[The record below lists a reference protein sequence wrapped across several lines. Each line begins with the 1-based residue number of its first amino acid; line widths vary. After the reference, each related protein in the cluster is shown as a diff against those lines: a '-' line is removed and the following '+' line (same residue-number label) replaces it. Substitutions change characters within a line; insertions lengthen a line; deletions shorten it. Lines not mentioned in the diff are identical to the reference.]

1 MKKIYVSLSAALIAT
16 AGIAQT
22 QKSIVESHS
31 AKSIVERHS
40 ANTFEISTDK
50 PVQTLGA
57 VQEKGGGGIV
67 AWSDDFTSNAGWT
80 IDSDG
85 QTGATYGWGIGTTT
99 NSWWTTAGIS
109 STSGG
114 SFASLNNGDPT
125 ANPVTQAL
133 DVVYTMT
140 TSAPIDVMTAV
151 GTGNVSLTYQQ
162 YGTRYNGVQ
171 EVYVSIDNLN
181 WILVDDNSDK
191 PYITNGALVPYT
203 NPTTELINITST
215 ISGGAS
221 TVYIRF
227 SWTTGFPTQ
236 ATNPLAWAAAS
247 WQIDDVAI
255 VTNDDN
261 NNTLS
266 SAIMGQ
272 GTFQYPYY
280 LLTADQVAPITF
292 SGNVTNNGAANQ
304 PNTSL
309 EVTADG
315 SLFVSTPA
323 TLVAGA
329 NDSLVTSTN
338 YTPSTANATY
348 AITYDLVSDS
358 TDSEP
363 TDNVATKSIQVN
375 DYIYGRDEAG
385 VSGLNTTGSI
395 TNISGG
401 TGQTFKIGNIF
412 EVMNPATLIA
422 VDAKFTGTLPTG
434 GAIVYIE
441 VYRYDAGSG
450 DYVYIEGAD
459 EIDMQSAGMISQM
472 QTFQLLNPVNLV
484 AGDDILIVVGHYGS
498 DIAIATAGDGVAGSI
513 LGYDASNSLFSL
525 TNPSNVCVR
534 MNFEPFDGIVE
545 NAEAG
550 IKLGQN
556 VPNPFNNNSTVN
568 FELINSENVTFIVTD
583 LTGKVIE
590 NINLGNLSA
599 GNHNIQLNADSYS
612 SGVYYYTMSTG
623 KYQVTNKMI
632 VQK

>member
-16 AGIAQT
+16 AGISQT
-22 QKSIVESHS
+22 Q
-31 AKSIVERHS
+31 KSIVERHS

-50 PVQTLGA
+50 PVQTLGV

-67 AWSDDFTSNAGWT
+67 AWSDDFTSTAGWT
-80 IDSDG
+80 IDNDG

-99 NSWWTTAGIS
+99 NSWWTTTGIS
-109 STSGG
+109 SNSGG

-151 GTGNVSLTYQQ
+151 GTGNVSLTYEQ
-162 YGTRYNGVQ
+162 YGAKFNDAQ
-171 EVYVSIDNLN
+171 EVYVSVDGTN
-181 WILVDDNSDK
+181 WTLVDDNSDK
-191 PYITNGALVPYT
+191 TTLSATGGSAYA
-203 NPTTELINITST
+203 NPTTELVNITSA
-215 ISGGAS
+215 ISGGATS
-221 TVYIRF
+221 VWVRF
-227 SWTTGFPTQ
+227 SWTTGFPAS
-236 ATNPLAWAAAS
+236 ATNANVWVAYG

-255 VTNDDN
+255 ITNDDN

-272 GTFQYPYY
+272 GAFQYPYY

-329 NDSLVTSTN
+329 NDSLVTATN
-338 YTPSTANATY
+338 YTPSTVNATY

-358 TDSEP
+358 TDSEHA
-363 TDNVATKSIQVN
+363 DNVATKSIQVN

-385 VSGLNTTGSI
+385 VSGLNSTGSI

-412 EVMNPATLIA
+412 EVMNPAILTS

-450 DYVYIEGAD
+450 DYVYLEGAD

-472 QTFQLLNPVNLV
+472 QTFPLLNPVNLV

-498 DIAIATAGDGVAGSI
+498 DIAIATAGAGVAGSI

-534 MNFEPFDGIVE
+534 MNFDPSVGIVE
-545 NAEAG
+545 NEIAG